1 MVHLEQTV
9 QHTTDLQ
16 FMTEAH
22 DTPELHV
29 FIKQGEVNKNN
40 LLILVTN
47 KFHLLSTN
55 NCEHYSRLMLI
66 DRAASDGICVRVCRM

>member
-1 MVHLEQTV
+1 MVHLGQTV

-29 FIKQGEVNKNN
+29 HVFIKQGVINNNN
-40 LLILVTN
+40 LFDYQQISLVVY
-47 KFHLLSTN
+47 K
-55 NCEHYSRLMLI
+55 
-66 DRAASDGICVRVCRM
+66 

>member
-1 MVHLEQTV
+1 MVHLGQTV

-40 LLILVTN
+40 LFDYQQISLVVY
-47 KFHLLSTN
+47 KIN